1 MAAPI
6 KTDEHTPVYDADAHI
21 CEPMKVWDEYA
32 DPEYRDL
39 IVRVALRPG
48 GGDEMFIE
56 GVGTG
61 GSAAPACIPGKYAD
75 PDVSWNDIVPGSYDP
90 AERLKVMDEEGL
102 SAALM
107 FPSVYLIAGDVKS
120 PDVASAGARA
130 YNRWMADFIQ
140 EDPDRLFGVGV
151 CPLQSVDLAVE
162 EIEFAANQ
170 NLTGITF
177 RPERYNGLEL
187 FSDEMDRVWSA
198 AEDHDLTVAIH
209 GSFGSKMPSFARTRY
224 ENQFYVHMVC
234 HPFEQMASVMEVVSS
249 GILDRHPKLRV
260 GFFESGMG
268 WLPYWLERMDEHK
281 ETMGHLVP
289 SLVREPTQI
298 WSEQCFVTM
307 EAGEGAAFAQLDDM
321 GLGHTVVWGSDYP
334 HYDCTYPGALKEL
347 DDSFLA
353 VGKADRRDEVVYTN
367 ARRFMGIT

>member
-1 MAAPI
+1 MAAAT
-6 KTDEHTPVYDADAHI
+6 KTDDYTPVYDADAHI
-21 CEPMKVWDEYA
+21 CEPMKVWEDYV
-32 DPEYRDL
+32 DPEYRDV
-39 IVRVALRPG
+39 IVRVALKPE
-48 GGDEMFIE
+48 GGDELFID

-61 GSAAPACIPGKYAD
+61 ISAAPTCIPGKYAD

-90 AERLKVMDEEGL
+90 AERLKVMDQEGL

-107 FPSVYLIAGDVKS
+107 FPSVYLIAGDVKT
-120 PDVASAGARA
+120 PEVAAAGARA
-130 YNRWMADFIQ
+130 YNRWMADFVQ
-140 EDPDRLFGVGV
+140 EDPDRLFGMGI
-151 CPLQSVDLAVE
+151 CPLQSVDAAVA
-162 EIEFAANQ
+162 EIEFVAGQ

-187 FSDEMDRVWSA
+187 YSEEMDRVWSA

-234 HPFEQMASVMEVVSS
+234 HPFEQMASVMEIVCS
-249 GILDRHPKLRV
+249 GILDVHPRLRV
-260 GFFESGMG
+260 GFFESGVG

-281 ETMGHLVP
+281 ESLGHLVP
-289 SLVREPTQI
+289 SLVREPTEI

-307 EAGEGAAFAQLDDM
+307 EAGEGPAFAQLDDM

-334 HYDCTYPGALKEL
+334 HYDCTYPGALAEL

-353 VGKADRRDEVVYTN
+353 MNKADRRDEVVYTN